1 MELEQPIIVVNVKYA
16 SPLQVACV
24 LTQVFYFSYRLGLLG
39 FAASA
44 ALEESNRQLGEEG
57 VGNYGAF

>member
-1 MELEQPIIVVNVKYA
+1 MNVKYV
-16 SPLQVACV
+16 SPLRVVCV